1 MDTHELRK
9 EIDVLIYKVEKQQK
23 NEMLNNDMGRAFSI
37 VRTKLQEAK
46 MWCGKVLESQNSK
59 LPEEFRDET
68 PERAKDS
75 N

>member
-1 MDTHELRK
+1 
-9 EIDVLIYKVEKQQK
+9 
-23 NEMLNNDMGRAFSI
+23 MLNNDMGRAFSI